1 MTPAE
6 AIRNQYYL
14 SQQGQLSSNQNVPD
28 KIQLPRQ
35 EPQMTLYEPQSDQEP
50 KIVLEHNNNNNNNN
64 SASEFQK
71 SSDHIIRRNSSKL
84 LLKLSKSTAPMRAK
98 LSTLSPSKSQLDQLW
113 ASSSSTLTR
122 PIRKSAESVYN
133 LSLYRRNRSYSKNE
147 RSQSFSF
154 EQKVPNT
161 ISCAYPALL
170 SNIAEA
176 FKESIIVGTRVK
188 DNIIYHDVF
197 DGKDAVDKLCSIL
210 RTSDRELAILIGRA
224 LNHQK
229 YFHDVNYE
237 HKLRDSDKELYQ
249 FKELNGIPTPT
260 KRKITNRKATKD
272 ERRNAGLPNGVFT
285 LWTRCYSPT
294 CSIDNI
300 CYSTSCPTNN
310 RKGSSPI
317 RDSKIKV
324 ERSISQNSLN
334 VEKREDRL
342 WQYAVP
348 KSVLN
353 NLSLKERNR
362 QENIFELIYTE
373 QDFVNDLAYV
383 EESWIFALKNSDCIQ
398 KDRRDQFIKDLF
410 WNISQVRKTNQL
422 LVQELSLYQSTHQ
435 VVDHIG
441 HILLK
446 HVKSFEPFVTYG
458 AHQFISRH
466 IFETEKSSNPAFAKF
481 VENVEKLPESRK
493 LELNG
498 YLAKPTTRLGR
509 YNLLLKEILKR
520 TPEDNP
526 DTAALPKVMEIIS
539 NFLSRVNEEVGKT
552 ENRFCLQLLHEK
564 LSDTTKNY
572 PYKDELNLLAEGRR
586 IILKGTLK
594 RKVLNHTSEAAD
606 IHIYILDHCLLI
618 MKSKYFDHTEKYK
631 LYKKPIPL
639 ALLTISLP
647 EPNKRSSSII
657 PYTIGSSTDAIFL
670 LPSYSTSSTG
680 SNSHKT
686 RFPLNFTHLG
696 RHGSGTLTLYA
707 STLASQRKWL
717 DTIENHKRMIMEQTK
732 AFNIENI
739 SHQFFNTFFKVNCA
753 AAYNHFLFI
762 GCDHGMYVKHLDNN
776 EDDEH
781 EGIKRVLHLNK
792 VSQID
797 ILNDLKIMLILA
809 DKTLYFCCL
818 DTLIDGERLLTTIR
832 LEQQKEANT
841 TSNDVECSGNSQRL
855 RKISSSVS
863 FFKVGK
869 VFDKT
874 TSADKPVERTL
885 ICYVKYNAMTS
896 TIRVLEPRSNTQDM
910 KKKKISKGTG
920 VFMRT
925 SAADSL
931 CLFKDLYIPGEA
943 TSIQFF
949 KSVVCV
955 GSAKGFQMVDIAS
968 AGVQSVLDPNDQSHQ
983 FIKQRE
989 TLRPLAM
996 FKHPNGSI
1004 LLCYN
1009 EIAFCIDRKGRR
1021 IKSDW
1026 MIEWEGH
1033 PHSFSFHHPFILAF
1047 DSSFIEI
1054 RHVDTG
1060 KLVQVIPG
1068 INIRC
1073 LQPNNTTETT
1083 IYCVREDEHRT
1094 GTEIIFGLRK

>member
-122 PIRKSAESVYN
+122 PIRKSAES
-133 LSLYRRNRSYSKNE
+133 
-147 RSQSFSF
+147 SFSF

-526 DTAALPKVMEIIS
+526 DTAALPK
-539 NFLSRVNEEVGKT
+539 
-552 ENRFCLQLLHEK
+552 
-564 LSDTTKNY
+564 
-572 PYKDELNLLAEGRR
+572 
-586 IILKGTLK
+586 
-594 RKVLNHTSEAAD
+594 
-606 IHIYILDHCLLI
+606 
-618 MKSKYFDHTEKYK
+618 
-631 LYKKPIPL
+631 PIPL

-1009 EIAFCIDRKGRR
+1009 EKV
-1021 IKSDW
+1021 
-1026 MIEWEGH
+1026 EE
-1033 PHSFSFHHPFILAF
+1033 
-1047 DSSFIEI
+1047 
-1054 RHVDTG
+1054 
-1060 KLVQVIPG
+1060 
-1068 INIRC
+1068 
-1073 LQPNNTTETT
+1073 
-1083 IYCVREDEHRT
+1083 
-1094 GTEIIFGLRK
+1094 

>member
-14 SQQGQLSSNQNVPD
+14 SQQGQSSSNQNVPD

-50 KIVLEHNNNNNNNN
+50 KIVLEHNNNSNNNN
-64 SASEFQK
+64 SNASEFQK
-71 SSDHIIRRNSSKL
+71 SSDHIIRRNSSKF

-122 PIRKSAESVYN
+122 PIRKSAESVHH

-170 SNIAEA
+170 SNVAEA

-210 RTSDRELAILIGRA
+210 RTPDRDLAKLIGRA

-237 HKLRDSDKELYQ
+237 HTLRDSDKELYQ

-260 KRKITNRKATKD
+260 KRKITNRKTTKD
-272 ERRNAGLPNGVFT
+272 ERRNARLPNGVFT

-294 CSIDNI
+294 CSIDSV

-342 WQYAVP
+342 WQRGKTKKKTRVFAH
-348 KSVLN
+348 S
-353 NLSLKERNR
+353 
-362 QENIFELIYTE
+362 FEK
-373 QDFVNDLAYV
+373 
-383 EESWIFALKNSDCIQ
+383 SWIFALKDSDCIQ
-398 KDRRDQFIKDLF
+398 KDRRDQFVKDLF

-435 VVDHIG
+435 VVDQIG

-446 HVKSFEPFVTYG
+446 HVNSFEPFVTYG

-572 PYKDELNLLAEGRR
+572 PYKDELNLLAEERR
-586 IILKGTLK
+586 IILKGSLK
-594 RKVLNHTSEAAD
+594 RKVLNHASEAAD

-618 MKSKYFDHTEKYK
+618 MKSKYFDHAEKYK

-753 AAYNHFLFI
+753 AAYNRFLFI
-762 GCDHGMYVKHLDNN
+762 GCDHGIYVKHLDNN

-809 DKTLYFCCL
+809 DKTL
-818 DTLIDGERLLTTIR
+818 
-832 LEQQKEANT
+832 QH
-841 TSNDVECSGNSQRL
+841 L

-896 TIRVLEPRSNTQDM
+896 TIRVLEPRSNTQDI

-989 TLRPLAM
+989 TLRPIAM

-1054 RHVDTG
+1054 RHVDT
-1060 KLVQVIPG
+1060 VSVIV
-1068 INIRC
+1068 C
-1073 LQPNNTTETT
+1073 L
-1083 IYCVREDEHRT
+1083 
-1094 GTEIIFGLRK
+1094 